1 MAQTNPNT
9 PATIHAASP
18 AEVEHEMSLTE
29 RILLDADRRSK
40 VLEPTN
46 FAEGERLAK
55 KYESSGLAD
64 SEDQAFVRIQTAM
77 ALGIASV
84 IALQH
89 VYIVEGKPVLSAKLK
104 LALARRNPE
113 IEYIRCTELSATRV
127 TFEGKR
133 KEDAAPTV
141 VTWTIEQANAITNG
155 KYPADH
161 PKKGQP
167 KPLTEK
173 DNWVNYPAQM
183 LTARASSQIADL
195 LSPESG
201 LGLVSVEEARD
212 IQVDPAS
219 LEIPEDMVAR
229 IAKRA
234 EKKDGLAAKIKGA
247 ASKAEIDAAWSEVKA
262 AIDAHD
268 LTEADK
274 TELAAIA
281 KARRDQ
287 VAPKKA
293 NGGTPAHDPQTG
305 ELAPTAPAAG
315 AAQLCS
321 GPDPPPRG

>member
-9 PATIHAASP
+9 PTPATISAASP

-40 VLEPTN
+40 VLEPSS

-104 LALARRNPE
+104 LALARRNPA

-127 TFEGKR
+127 SFEGKR

-155 KYPADH
+155 THKEGPN
-161 PKKGQP
+161 KGQP
-167 KPLTEK
+167 KRLTEK
-173 DNWVNYPAQM
+173 DNWQNYPAQM
-183 LTARASSQIADL
+183 LTARASSQISDL

-201 LGLVSVEEARD
+201 LGLISVEEARD
-212 IQVDPAS
+212 VQVDPAA

-234 EKKDGLAAKIKGA
+234 EKKDGLAAKIKA
-247 ASKAEIDAAWSEVKA
+247 AATKAEIDAAWSEVKA
-262 AIDAHD
+262 ALDAHD

-281 KARRDQ
+281 KTRRDQ

-293 NGGTPAHDPQTG
+293 TTPAHDPQTG
-305 ELAPTAPAAG
+305 ELAPTTTAVG
-315 AAQLCS
+315 AAQ
-321 GPDPPPRG
+321 

>member
-9 PATIHAASP
+9 TATIQAATP
-18 AEVEHEMSLTE
+18 ADLDHEMSLTE
-29 RILLDADRRSK
+29 RILLEQERRSK
-40 VLEPTN
+40 VLEPSS

-104 LALARRNPE
+104 LALARRNPA

-127 TFEGKR
+127 SFEGKR

-155 KYPADH
+155 EYKEG
-161 PKKGQP
+161 PKKGQG

-173 DNWVNYPAQM
+173 DNWRNYPAQM
-183 LTARASSQIADL
+183 LTARASSQISDL

-201 LGLVSVEEARD
+201 LGLISVEEARD
-212 IQVDPAS
+212 VQVDPAA

-234 EKKDGLAAKIKGA
+234 EKKDGLAAKIKA
-247 ASKAEIDAAWSEVKA
+247 AATKAEIDAAWSEVKA
-262 AIDAHD
+262 ALDAHD
-268 LTEADK
+268 LSEADK

-281 KARRDQ
+281 KTRRDQ

-293 NGGTPAHDPQTG
+293 PTPAHDPQTG
-305 ELAPTAPAAG
+305 ELAPTTPAVG
-315 AAQLCS
+315 AAQ
-321 GPDPPPRG
+321 